1 MFGVLRESVV
11 LSVKGGGVDWRPNLA
26 FPGLRPGE
34 ALHRRIVA
42 VTRSRAAARP
52 VVQAVLNAI
61 DAGRHD

>member
-1 MFGVLRESVV
+1 VTVLPRMAVFPDV
-11 LSVKGGGVDWRPNLA
+11 ADVDVRP
-26 FPGLRPGE
+26 LRSP